1 LATRR
6 AAGQIG
12 NSNVK
17 ILVYLDRFLISEIKP
32 GETITEQ
39 IAERWFQSSEHLHPG
54 TRINR
59 MSVLRQFCHYLSH
72 FDRRTCIVHR
82 SFLPTRTRPAPHIYS
97 KLEVTR
103 IITAA
108 LRLGPAGSL
117 RPVTISTL
125 IGFLYTTGLRIG
137 EALKL
142 KVSDVDLKRG
152 VLLIR
157 ETKFKKT
164 RQVPLS
170 ASCVANLK
178 HYLEQR
184 REAGMDISASLPFFV
199 GNHGR
204 KCSHTAITTV
214 FLEIVR
220 ELNIRGPRGQRGPR
234 IHDFRHTFAV
244 NRLSEWYREEVNLY
258 AKLPLL
264 STYLGHSTVTSTEIY
279 LHATAELLE
288 GVGKRFH
295 SHFAVPPIKRAKL
308 RG

>member
-1 LATRR
+1 M
-6 AAGQIG
+6 
-12 NSNVK
+12 K
-17 ILVYLDRFLISEIKP
+17 ILKYLDRFLIDEIKP
-32 GETITEQ
+32 GETITQ
-39 IAERWFQSSEHLHPG
+39 TVAERWFKSSEHLHSG

-59 MSVLRQFCHYLSH
+59 MSILRQFCLYLSH

-82 SFLPTRTRPAPHIYS
+82 SFIPTRTRPAPYIYS
-97 KLEVTR
+97 KREVEQIIAAARR
-103 IITAA
+103 I
-108 LRLGPAGSL
+108 GPVGTI
-117 RPVTISTL
+117 RPVTIATL

-142 KVSDVDLKRG
+142 TVADVDLKRG
-152 VLLIR
+152 VLLVR

-170 ASCVANLK
+170 ASCVASLR

-184 REAGMDISASLPFFV
+184 RSVGMATSPNLPFFV
-199 GNHGR
+199 GHHGR
-204 KCSHTAITTV
+204 GCSHTAVATA

-220 ELNIRGPRGQRGPR
+220 ALNIRGPSGQRGPR

-244 NRLSEWYREEVNLY
+244 NRLFEWYREGVNLY

-264 STYLGHSTVTSTEIY
+264 STYLGHTTVTSTELY
-279 LHATAELLE
+279 LHATSELLD

-295 SHFAVPPIKRAKL
+295 SHFAVPPISKRKL
-308 RG
+308 HG